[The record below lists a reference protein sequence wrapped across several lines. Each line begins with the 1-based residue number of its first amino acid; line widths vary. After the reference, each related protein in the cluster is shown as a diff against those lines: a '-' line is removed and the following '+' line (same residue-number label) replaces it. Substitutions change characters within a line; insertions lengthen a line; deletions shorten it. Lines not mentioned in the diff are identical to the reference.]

1 MKAHLFGLAAL
12 GLLGALASLPSLRSI
27 PLSHADVTAPVIPLW
42 PNGAPGAEAR
52 RNEPEVAR
60 DWWVKNVH
68 NPSLTAFLPPRGKA
82 TGAAVVVAPGGGF
95 RELVFNAEG
104 KQPGEYLSQLGV
116 AAFALKYRLP
126 GDASSPY
133 TRDDVR
139 ADAYRAVRLVRS
151 RAKEWGIDPQR
162 VGMLGFSAGGDLVGM
177 VAYAPGK
184 GDPNARD
191 PIDRLDGR
199 PDFQMLVYPGG
210 KLPDVIPKDAPP
222 AFLLVASDD
231 EYGCDD
237 TTLELYTKLH
247 AAGVPVEAHFLAQGK
262 HAFNMGDRSSLI
274 SVKTWPERMAAWLRD
289 SGYLTPTAAPAGVPK

>member
-1 MKAHLFGLAAL
+1 
-12 GLLGALASLPSLRSI
+12 
-27 PLSHADVTAPVIPLW
+27 
-42 PNGAPGAEAR
+42 
-52 RNEPEVAR
+52 
-60 DWWVKNVH
+60 
-68 NPSLTAFLPPRGKA
+68 
-82 TGAAVVVAPGGGF
+82 
-95 RELVFNAEG
+95 
-104 KQPGEYLSQLGV
+104 V

-126 GDASSPY
+126 GDANSPY

-139 ADAYRAVRLVRS
+139 ADAHRAVRLVRS

-184 GDPNARD
+184 GDPTARD
-191 PIDRLDGR
+191 PNDRLDGR
-199 PDFQMLVYPGG
+199 PDFQMLIYPGG

-247 AAGVPVEAHFLAQGK
+247 AAGLPVEAHFLAQGK
-262 HAFNMGDRSSLI
+262 HAFNMGDRSSLV
-274 SVKTWPERMAAWLRD
+274 SVRTWPERMAAWLRD
-289 SGYLTPTAAPAGVPK
+289 SGYLTPSTAPASVPK